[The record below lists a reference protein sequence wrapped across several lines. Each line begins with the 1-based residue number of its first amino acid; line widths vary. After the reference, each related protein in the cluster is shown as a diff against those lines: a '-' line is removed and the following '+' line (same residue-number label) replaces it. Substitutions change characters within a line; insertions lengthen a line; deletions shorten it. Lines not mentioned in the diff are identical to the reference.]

1 MEENYDLKNNHLKK
15 KKTEIRTKIKNLAK
29 SNEMSDGKEK
39 YYIQNT
45 SLTLKIISKK
55 ILEE

>member
-15 KKTEIRTKIKNLAK
+15 KKTEIRTKIMNLAK

-39 YYIQNT
+39 YYI
-45 SLTLKIISKK
+45 
-55 ILEE
+55 

>member
-39 YYIQNT
+39 YYI
-45 SLTLKIISKK
+45 
-55 ILEE
+55 